1 MKIETKVNILLAIVF
16 TFGML
21 TSGVT
26 LSNALQ
32 QKAENEVN
40 SKALLLLK
48 MANSVREYTN
58 NNINTLLAPSLET
71 QDQFIPEAI
80 PSYSI
85 RLVFENLR
93 KNPEYN
99 NFRYKDAVTNPTS
112 SKDQADAFELGL
124 IDNFN
129 KNRSLTSKTGF
140 TTIDGNKLF
149 YSANPL
155 IIKEAKCLRC
165 HGTPEQAPKS
175 QIATYGAKNGF
186 NWKLNVVIGT
196 QIIYFPAQ
204 NIFDAAF
211 QSLSRMMWLLIILF
225 TTILILM
232 NVFLK
237 KIILQ
242 RIKKISSA
250 AKKVSTGAMD
260 ANFENNYQDEI
271 GDLAEAFNRMKR
283 SLEIALNLLNKT
295 KS

>member
-1 MKIETKVNILLAIVF
+1 MKIETKVNILLVIVF

-21 TSGVT
+21 ISGVT

-58 NNINTLLAPSLET
+58 NNVGTLLAPSLET
-71 QDQFIPEAI
+71 QEKFIPEAV
-80 PSYSI
+80 PSFSI

-99 NFRYKDAVTNPTS
+99 NFKYKDAVTNPTN
-112 SKDQADAFELGL
+112 SKDQADPFELGL
-124 IDNFN
+124 IKKFN
-129 KNRSLTSKTGF
+129 QNAKLKSQTGF
-140 TTIDGNKLF
+140 TTVDGNKLF

-165 HGTPEQAPKS
+165 HSTPEQAPKS
-175 QIATYGAKNGF
+175 QIATYGSKNGF
-186 NWKLNVVIGT
+186 NWKLNIVIGT

-204 NIFDAAF
+204 NIFNAAF
-211 QSLSRMMWLLIILF
+211 HSLSMMMWLLIFIF
-225 TTILILM
+225 TLILILM
-232 NVFLK
+232 NILLK
-237 KIILQ
+237 RIILQ
-242 RIKKISSA
+242 RIKKMSSV

-283 SLEIALNLLNKT
+283 SLEIALNLLNRT